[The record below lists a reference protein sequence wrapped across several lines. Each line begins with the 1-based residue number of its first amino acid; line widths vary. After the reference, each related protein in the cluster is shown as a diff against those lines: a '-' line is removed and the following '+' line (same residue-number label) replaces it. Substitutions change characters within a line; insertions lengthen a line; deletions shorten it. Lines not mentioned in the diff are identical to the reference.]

1 MCHNKLSSIAFLEVS
16 VMYKMLHDYR
26 IVEKQT
32 LFYYT
37 IIAIINDEVR
47 KGRKWSLCPIG

>member
-16 VMYKMLHDYR
+16 VIYKMLHDYR
-26 IVEKQT
+26 IVENQT

-37 IIAIINDEVR
+37 IITIIYDEVR